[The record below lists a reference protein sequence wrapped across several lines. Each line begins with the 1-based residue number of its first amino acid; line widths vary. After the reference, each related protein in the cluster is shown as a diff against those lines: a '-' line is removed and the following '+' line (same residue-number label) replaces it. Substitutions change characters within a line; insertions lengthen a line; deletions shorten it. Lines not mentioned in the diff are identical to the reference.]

1 MEKDKNGL
9 IIPSREHKYVIGID
23 FGHGETS
30 AAYCEIEW
38 GVPTSQ
44 LSRTEAG
51 DIKLNGKDTTIVSA
65 ISETT
70 DRHFK
75 FGRDILDDEITLED
89 FQIGFKKEPTDIDGR
104 EEQLMIQYMSEV
116 YKAIRKNS
124 LFTDENHVVYIAFPS
139 GWKRNEK
146 SRSIYREMALKAGL
160 PLAELIPESRAAFI
174 HINLLKDVQNYM
186 KKGLVV
192 FDLGSSTL
200 DLTYMRLE
208 SDGEITKIDDGTPLG
223 ASVIE
228 DCIMKDKVES
238 NQEACRLFQE
248 YPIYKNKMLLKCRLE
263 IKEEYYK
270 RIGTGSNFVKGKFDI
285 DTFDE
290 RKEVANKYKD
300 LRILIR
306 YEKGQLEELIEKE
319 VSYQTRIKEFLSKF
333 QSNQLNGAPIHYV
346 FLTGGASRMEFIK
359 DIVSEAWH
367 LPEEKIKGD
376 TNPSLSVSRGIA
388 ETGRAQARTYE
399 MIAELK
405 KEKDRILGE
414 QLVISNDVIRSLS
427 DCIVKDLIGDLKST
441 INWFQW
447 STRDLSFNDLE
458 KELRSRLCNNLN
470 IGNQFSALFNE
481 KMKHRF
487 AAVEKRVQEI
497 VANYTSFRNVRLKN
511 DFSISFTQSTYSIGS
526 DMIASINKTV
536 DEIIDVILSNWIDY
550 VLYVLLVPW
559 NIVKLPYEAGRFIY
573 ETFFESDEQR
583 TKRESKERQREREE
597 LALKKAKKLTA
608 SQREK
613 TVEILSKMVPEIRSN
628 LESKVSSSL
637 KGSAVLKN
645 MIQEESTRILEDF
658 INKSIEQARLL
669 YV

>member
-38 GVPTSQ
+38 GVPASQ

-51 DIKLNGKDTTIVSA
+51 DIELNGKDTTIVSA

-70 DRHFK
+70 DGHFK
-75 FGRDILDDEITLED
+75 FGRNILDDEITLKD

-146 SRSIYREMALKAGL
+146 SQNIYREMALKAGL

-174 HINLLKDVQNYM
+174 HINLLKEVQNYM

-208 SDGEITKIDDGTPLG
+208 SDGKITKIDDGTPLG

-248 YPIYKNKMLLKCRLE
+248 YPIYKDEMLLKCRLE

-270 RIGTGSNFVKGKFDI
+270 RIGIGSNLGKGKFDI

-300 LRILIR
+300 LRIFIR

-319 VSYQTRIKEFLSKF
+319 VSYQTRIKEFLSEF
-333 QSNQLNGAPIHYV
+333 QSNQLNGAPIYYV

-414 QLVISNDVIRSLS
+414 QLVISNDVIRPLS
-427 DCIVKDLIGDLKST
+427 DSIVAVLIGNLESG
-441 INWFQW
+441 INWFKW
-447 STRDLSFNDLE
+447 SNRDLSFNDLE

-470 IGNQFSALFNE
+470 IGNQFSALFNG
-481 KMKHRF
+481 KMKHRL
-487 AAVEKRVQEI
+487 AAVEKSVQEI
-497 VANYTSFRNVRLKN
+497 VSNYSSRKVSLKN
-511 DFSISFTQSTYSIGS
+511 DFSISYTQSTYSIGS
-526 DMIASINKTV
+526 DMIASIN
-536 DEIIDVILSNWIDY
+536 EIIDAIIDAILLKWIDY

-559 NIVKLPYEAGRFIY
+559 NIVKLPYEAGKFIY

-583 TKRESKERQREREE
+583 MKRESKERQRERED

-613 TVEILSKMVPEIRSN
+613 TVEILSKMVPEIKSN

-637 KGSAVLKN
+637 KGSTVLKN
-645 MIQEESTRILEDF
+645 MIQEESNRILEDF

>member
-9 IIPSREHKYVIGID
+9 IIPSKEHKYVIGID

-44 LSRTEAG
+44 LSMKDAK
-51 DIKLNGKDTTIVSA
+51 DIELNGETTIVSA
-65 ISETT
+65 ISET
-70 DRHFK
+70 DEGNFSI
-75 FGRDILDDEITLED
+75 GASILDDGILLKD
-89 FQIGFKKEPTDIDGR
+89 FQIGFKKEPEDINGR
-104 EEQLMIQYMSEV
+104 EEQLMIHYMAEV
-116 YKAIRKNS
+116 YKRIKQNS
-124 LFTDENHVVYIAFPS
+124 LFSDGNHVVYIAFPS

-174 HINLLKDVQNYM
+174 HINLMKDVRNYM
-186 KKGLVV
+186 NKGLVV

-208 SDGEITKIDDGTPLG
+208 SDGKITKIDDGTPLG

-228 DCIMKDKVES
+228 DCIMKDKVEP

-248 YPIYKNKMLLKCRLE
+248 YPIYKDEMLLKCRLE
-263 IKEEYYK
+263 VKEEYYNRMK
-270 RIGTGSNFVKGKFDI
+270 ASNNFVSRKFDI
-285 DTFDE
+285 DNFDE
-290 RKEVANKYKD
+290 RENVRDKYSD
-300 LRILIR
+300 LKIRIK
-306 YEKGQLEELIEKE
+306 YTKGEIEELIKKE
-319 VSYQTRIKEFLSKF
+319 VSYQTRIKDFLSDF
-333 QSNQLNGAPIHYV
+333 QSNQLGGAPIYYV
-346 FLTGGASRMEFIK
+346 FLTGGASRMDFIK

-367 LPEEKIKGD
+367 LDVIYKES
-376 TNPSLSVSRGIA
+376 NPSLSVSRGIA

-414 QLVISNDVIRSLS
+414 QLVISNDVIRPLS
-427 DCIVKDLIGDLKST
+427 DSIASELIGNLKSG
-441 INWFQW
+441 INWFKW
-447 STRDLSFNDLE
+447 SNRDLSFNDLE

-470 IGNQFSALFNE
+470 IGNRFSALFNE
-481 KMKHRF
+481 KMKHKL
-487 AAVEKRVQEI
+487 ADVEKSVQEI
-497 VANYTSFRNVRLKN
+497 VSNYTKRKVSLKN

-536 DEIIDVILSNWIDY
+536 DEIIDAILSNWIDY

-583 TKRESKERQREREE
+583 MKRESKERQREREE